1 MLNTH
6 RLSGR
11 ARAKAVADYGFLG
24 WAVLKELLDSDY
36 CDRLVRQAETLQFDT
51 IFNAQTK
58 GKSLES
64 KKSTRAVTKGGP
76 EADAALRSIYCLLK
90 EMLIISDTHLWA
102 LGRGASFLK
111 TPPGCL
117 EQVSVTHTWQLF
129 PNPGAGTTSGLLRI
143 QDG

>member
-6 RLSGR
+6 WLSGR

-24 WAVLKELLDSDY
+24 WAVLKELLDRDY

-64 KKSTRAVTKGGP
+64 KQRTRAVTKG
-76 EADAALRSIYCLLK
+76 
-90 EMLIISDTHLWA
+90 
-102 LGRGASFLK
+102 
-111 TPPGCL
+111 
-117 EQVSVTHTWQLF
+117 VSQEGKRPMPLCAQFTVC
-129 PNPGAGTTSGLLRI
+129 SRKC
-143 QDG
+143 